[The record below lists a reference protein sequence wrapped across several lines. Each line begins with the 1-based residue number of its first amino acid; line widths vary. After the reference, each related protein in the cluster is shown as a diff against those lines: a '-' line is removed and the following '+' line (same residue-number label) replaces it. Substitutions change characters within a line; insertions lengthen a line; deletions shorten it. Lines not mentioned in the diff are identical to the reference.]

1 MFTGM
6 LGNATVSDL
15 ARAEHWYAQ
24 LIGRGPDRRPMPG
37 LLEWQLG
44 PGFGLQ
50 VYCEPERAGH
60 STVVLEVAD
69 LDAHAA
75 RLAEAGIEHPGIQ
88 ASSPAGTEISCSF
101 RILTATGSCSPLR
114 KQGRRAEPAIGKSG
128 LLGRPVERK
137 RQQLADANA
146 ARSGLGLNDDSQLRI
161 AIGHDLPAAPARAF
175 DTATLVSHRNN
186 RLRFQSPVGTSRS

>member
-37 LLEWQLG
+37 LLVWQLG
-44 PGFGLQ
+44 SGFGLQ

-60 STVVLEVAD
+60 STVVLEVVD

-88 ASSPAGTEISCSF
+88 PGGGGDILQLQDPDGNWIVLASAKAGPES
-101 RILTATGSCSPLR
+101 
-114 KQGRRAEPAIGKSG
+114 
-128 LLGRPVERK
+128 
-137 RQQLADANA
+137 
-146 ARSGLGLNDDSQLRI
+146 
-161 AIGHDLPAAPARAF
+161 
-175 DTATLVSHRNN
+175 
-186 RLRFQSPVGTSRS
+186 